1 MKGDFTR
8 VTFDPTRHF
17 SRVLMQQGRVTLDA
31 DPNEQTDILLHY
43 LRTLAADLI
52 GPYAGPAAGG
62 GFALTTDAAGQLA
75 ISAGRYYVDG
85 ILVENEEP
93 CLYADQPAYPLAPDD
108 PLAAET
114 QNRTGNTFWV
124 YLDVWERHVTYLDE
138 GSIRESALGGPDTCS
153 RSQVVWQVKAKTIA
167 TQPDKDGVPA
177 NADRAKLEKL
187 ASEIKARLEKANS
200 DQRPALEREL
210 AAIEARLAQLPK
222 DETPT
227 PAPAALSCGA
237 PLADLVAISSAALA
251 ARLDPGAQ
259 QTGPCVLAP
268 DAKYR
273 GAENQLY
280 RVEIHV
286 PGKAGAATFKWSRD
300 NGSVT
305 TAWVGTN
312 GNDLV
317 VTSARG
323 FSAGCWV
330 ELLDEVTELHG
341 LPGVL
346 VKVAKVEGQAIS
358 IDPASVPAGDS
369 LAWSAGLVNPKLR
382 RWDQASQGDSVL
394 QAGAVPVVESTATQV
409 EWLDLEDGI
418 QVQFAAG
425 GEYRTGDYWLIPAR
439 VATGEIEWPEDGS
452 GGAVAIPPQ
461 GIEHHYAP
469 LGYVSFDGKQW
480 SIQSCTCTFNPLSS
494 CFAAASPAPSRPKP
508 TLPNT
513 GDGPVKANPAVNP
526 AGIVKKVIAVRGRRK
541 DG

>member
-52 GPYAGPAAGG
+52 GPYAGPAVGG
-62 GFALTTDAAGQLA
+62 GFSLATDTSGQLA
-75 ISAGRYYVDG
+75 ISPGRYYVDG
-85 ILVENEEP
+85 ILVENEEK
-93 CLYADQPAYPLAPDD
+93 CLYTDQPAYPLASDD

-138 GSIRESALGGPDTCS
+138 GAIRESALDGPDTCS
-153 RSQVVWQVKAKTIA
+153 RSQVVWQVKAKPISA
-167 TQPDKDGVPA
+167 KAGGDAVPA
-177 NADRAKLEKL
+177 NPDRAKLEKM
-187 ASEIKARLEKANS
+187 ASDLKARIEKANS

-210 AAIEARLAQLPK
+210 AAVEARLAQLPR
-222 DETPT
+222 DET
-227 PAPAALSCGA
+227 PAPAPATPSCGA
-237 PLADLVAISSAALA
+237 PLADLVALSSAAMT
-251 ARLDPGAQ
+251 ARLDPGAR
-259 QTGPCVLAP
+259 QTGPCVLSP

-280 RVEIHV
+280 RVEIHA

-312 GNDLV
+312 GNDLL

-330 ELLDEVTELHG
+330 ELLDEVTELQG

-358 IDPASVPAGDS
+358 IDPASVSAGDS
-369 LAWSAGLVNPKLR
+369 LAWSAGLANPKLR

-394 QAGAVPVVESTATQV
+394 QAGAVPVVESAGTQI

-418 QVQFAAG
+418 QVQFSAG
-425 GEYRTGDYWLIPAR
+425 GDYRTGDYWLIPAR
-439 VATGEIEWPEDGS
+439 VTTGEIEWPQDGS
-452 GGAVAIPPQ
+452 GGQAAIPPQ
-461 GIEHHYAP
+461 GI
-469 LGYVSFDGKQW
+469 
-480 SIQSCTCTFNPLSS
+480 
-494 CFAAASPAPSRPKP
+494 
-508 TLPNT
+508 
-513 GDGPVKANPAVNP
+513 
-526 AGIVKKVIAVRGRRK
+526 
-541 DG
+541 